1 MVFPVQFYP
10 PYELFSLGV
19 SNCLVLT
26 TIVTVIIVVDGRMAF
41 KDFIIFL
48 GSSLIKFAA
57 SYAAYEFSVKL
68 RAYASF
74 PLHVLLKAVSFSF
87 SFSSSFLLLS

>member
-1 MVFPVQFYP
+1 MVFPVRFYP

-41 KDFIIFL
+41 KEFIVFL

-57 SYAAYEFSVKL
+57 TYAAYEFSVKL

-74 PLHVLLKAVSFSF
+74 PLHVLLKAVSFS
-87 SFSSSFLLLS
+87 SSSSFLLLS